1 MSLAVPVCDDVV
13 WRVGLDIGYVSYTS
27 RWQCRRVSYGV
38 PSLGWTTHPW
48 TRVST
53 WKSYVLAKQSPGW
66 IVFLGTLVWREV
78 VVTFGSFQAMFEAKS
93 FHLQLGLVCSI
104 IAHVRLLLEARGHFR
119 RWPDVA
125 TGWRFPSR

>member
-27 RWQCRRVSYGV
+27 RWQCRRARYGV

-53 WKSYVLAKQSPGW
+53 WKSYVLAKQSPDW
-66 IVFLGTLVWREV
+66 IVFPDALLSPMLGCYLRPEATLESGRTWRR
-78 VVTFGSFQAMFEAKS
+78 GGD
-93 FHLQLGLVCSI
+93 FHLGEQ
-104 IAHVRLLLEARGHFR
+104 
-119 RWPDVA
+119 
-125 TGWRFPSR
+125 